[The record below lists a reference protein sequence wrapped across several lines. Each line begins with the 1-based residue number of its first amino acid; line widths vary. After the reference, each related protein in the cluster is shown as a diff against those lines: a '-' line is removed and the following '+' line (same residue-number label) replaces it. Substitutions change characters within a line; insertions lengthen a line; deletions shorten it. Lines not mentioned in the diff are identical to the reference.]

1 MDTFVLALSVIGMTG
16 PALTMLGVPL
26 ISALSPALLLFSW
39 LRPDDLVVAAPSE
52 RTESDEA
59 DRLAA

>member
-1 MDTFVLALSVIGMTG
+1 MDTFVLAVAIVGMTG

-39 LRPDDLVVAAPSE
+39 LRPDDLVVAAPSQKVE
-52 RTESDEA
+52 EPAR